1 MLNLC
6 WDLESVPLF
15 ICYPPVEVSRFVRQY
30 KICSCHVIGCLL
42 FILSRVPVFVLPPIP
57 QDPSNDLMEWFD
69 ESRCVFNSLKDIMLE
84 AYLKRIERFNEMS
97 TRAGDVFWW
106 PFTQHKFVPAST
118 VTVIDSRYGENFSVY
133 KVCVVHIINDRK

>member
-1 MLNLC
+1 MLGPRIC
-6 WDLESVPLF
+6 SF
-15 ICYPPVEVSRFVRQY
+15 IYLLSTSRSI
-30 KICSCHVIGCLL
+30 KICEAISDMLMPCNRLLL